1 MLPPTFGATGQA
13 TPITGSMSIKSR
25 IDFFLNRMQELLWLK
40 PAVYCVLSVVAA
52 LLTKAIDMSDAPDFL
67 PTINRDTV
75 ETLLQIMAASM
86 LVIAT
91 FSVASMVAAYSSASR
106 SATPRSFPLIL
117 TDDLSQNA
125 LSAFVGSFIFSIVAL
140 ISSKNGYYTEAGYF
154 VLFVVTLLVF
164 AWVVLI
170 FVRWVDGIARLGRL
184 GNTIDKVEH
193 AASGALA
200 DRHSDPL
207 MGGRPVQGDEP
218 SGTAIHSKKVGYVQH
233 VRMDAL
239 QEYAE
244 AHDTVIR
251 VGTLPGSFAVP
262 GRPLAWIETPDSDSD
277 VDTDECI
284 RAAFTIGGDRVFD
297 EDPRFG
303 LLVLSEIAGRAL
315 SSGVNDPGTAIEIVG
330 TFVRLFTEWAAPSE
344 DNSDAPEH
352 RYDRVEV
359 PELCIDDMFNDAFT
373 SIARD
378 GAGIVEVVVRLQKA
392 FEALAS
398 LGHPGME
405 RAARR
410 HAELS
415 IKRAELDLKFKEDLE
430 TARQSG
436 LTAD

>member
-1 MLPPTFGATGQA
+1 MREQ
-13 TPITGSMSIKSR
+13 
-25 IDFFLNRMQELLWLK
+25 LWLK
-40 PAVYCVLSVVAA
+40 PAVYGVLSVVAA
-52 LLTKAIDMSDAPDFL
+52 LLTKAVDMSDAPDFL

-117 TDDLSQNA
+117 SDDLSQNA

-140 ISSKNGYYTEAGYF
+140 ISSKNGYYTKAGYF
-154 VLFVVTLLVF
+154 ALFVVTLLVF

-184 GNTIDKVEH
+184 GNTIDKVEC
-193 AASGALA
+193 AASKALG
-200 DRHSDPL
+200 DRRADPL
-207 MGGRPVQGDEP
+207 MGGTPVQKNEP
-218 SGTAIHSKKVGYVQH
+218 SGIAIHSDKVGYVQH
-233 VRMDAL
+233 IRMDAL
-239 QEYAE
+239 QEHAE
-244 AHDTVIR
+244 KHDTVIR
-251 VGTLPGSFAVP
+251 VAALPGAFAVP
-262 GRPLAWIETPDSDSD
+262 GRPIAWVELRAPDSDT
-277 VDTDECI
+277 DTDECI
-284 RAAFTIGGDRVFD
+284 RAAFTIAGDRVFD

-315 SSGVNDPGTAIEIVG
+315 SPGINDPGTAIEIVG
-330 TFVRLFTEWAAPSE
+330 TFVRLFTEWAAPG
-344 DNSDAPEH
+344 DVNTDAPKR

-359 PELCIDDMFNDAFT
+359 PELSIDDMFNDAFT

-392 FEALAS
+392 FKALAS
-398 LGHPGME
+398 VGHPGLE

-415 IKRAELDLKFKEDLE
+415 MKRAALSLELEEDME
-430 TARQSG
+430 TVRQSG
-436 LTAD
+436 LTA

>member
-1 MLPPTFGATGQA
+1 MREQ
-13 TPITGSMSIKSR
+13 
-25 IDFFLNRMQELLWLK
+25 LWLK

-52 LLTKAIDMSDAPDFL
+52 LLTKAVDMSDAPDFL

-117 TDDLSQNA
+117 SDDLSQNA

-140 ISSKNGYYTEAGYF
+140 ISSKNGYYTKAGYF
-154 VLFVVTLLVF
+154 ALFVVTLLVF

-184 GNTIDKVEH
+184 GNTIDKVEC
-193 AASGALA
+193 AASKALT

-207 MGGRPVQGDEP
+207 MGGKPLQGDEP
-218 SGTAIHSKKVGYVQH
+218 SGTAIHSEKVGYVQH
-233 VRMDAL
+233 IRMDAL

-244 AHDTVIR
+244 KHDTVIR
-251 VGTLPGSFAVP
+251 VGTLPGAFAVP
-262 GRPLAWIETPDSDSD
+262 DRPLAWIGTHDPDND

-297 EDPRFG
+297 EDPRYG
-303 LLVLSEIAGRAL
+303 LVVLSEIAGRAL
-315 SSGVNDPGTAIEIVG
+315 SPAVNDPGTAIEIIG
-330 TFVRLFTEWAAPSE
+330 TFVRLFTEWVAPVDGS
-344 DNSDAPEH
+344 SDAPEQN
-352 RYDRVEV
+352 YDRIEV
-359 PELCIDDMFNDAFT
+359 PELSIDDMFDDAFT

-378 GAGIVEVVVRLQKA
+378 GAGAVEVVVRLQKA
-392 FEALAS
+392 FQALAS
-398 LGHPGME
+398 VGHPGLE

-410 HAELS
+410 HARLS
-415 IKRAELDLKFKEDLE
+415 KKRAELSLELEEDLE
-430 TARQSG
+430 IARQSG